1 MKDLGIRDEL
11 DVSRS
16 EVHLSVNLRI
26 VGNGLNQF
34 KCFQLGVGQRR
45 SLGMA
50 LGISDVPPDEE
61 DSGHAGNVMEH
72 RQHEEGILAVRLLII
87 AIPGH
92 WLEEDFGQVRSSAEN
107 LV

>member
-16 EVHLSVNLRI
+16 EVHLDVNLRI

-45 SLGMA
+45 GLGMA
-50 LGISDVPPDEE
+50 LGISDVRV
-61 DSGHAGNVMEH
+61 ALN
-72 RQHEEGILAVRLLII
+72 
-87 AIPGH
+87 PGR
-92 WLEEDFGQVRSSAEN
+92 ERAPIDV
-107 LV
+107 